1 MYVYLLQSSSKK
13 TYIGATVDVQKRL
26 RKHNKVVKGGARYT
40 GKWVDRGDK
49 WECIC
54 YVSGFPT
61 WIDALQFEWKWKKI
75 SQGSSLQKRL
85 EALNVLIASDRSTKM
100 STPFELWKDPLTI
113 HDVQQNKSNTIE

>member
-1 MYVYLLQSSSKK
+1 MYVYLLYSSSKK

-26 RKHNKVVKGGARYT
+26 RKHNKIVKGGARYT

-61 WIDALQFEWKWKKI
+61 WIDALQFEWKWKKL
-75 SQGSSLQKRL
+75 SHGSSLQKRL
-85 EALNVLIASDRSTKM
+85 EALNVLITSNRSTSL
-100 STPFELWKDPLTI
+100 STPFALWDLPLTI
-113 HDVQQNKSNTIE
+113 HDVEKNKSTTI